1 MQSACRCLLLTFVS
15 NVRLFAYSVCL
26 SPSLPPML
34 SCGKCASSLC
44 TTLSGDFHFMF
55 TAQMRV
61 CVCATIAIHSCFIHA
76 GGSSTNFKFCIYLL
90 SAVNALAF
98 DARVSHWF
106 ATSIRTLWQA
116 TLTKVSMLPTN
127 PASARYRRSGIVRR
141 DQGSGWL
148 LVRRLKAYGLL
159 MKMEVFKS
167 VLCHGRRRGRA

>member
-1 MQSACRCLLLTFVS
+1 MSDSLHIP
-15 NVRLFAYSVCL
+15 SVCL

-76 GGSSTNFKFCIYLL
+76 GGLSTNFKFCIYLL

-98 DARVSHWF
+98 DARVYLHS
-106 ATSIRTLWQA
+106 
-116 TLTKVSMLPTN
+116 
-127 PASARYRRSGIVRR
+127 Y
-141 DQGSGWL
+141 
-148 LVRRLKAYGLL
+148 LVAGDVY
-159 MKMEVFKS
+159 
-167 VLCHGRRRGRA
+167 